1 MKTARLICVTLFAL
15 VALTACGDDP
25 EDANAVPSSWIR
37 QQYSSSSLG
46 AGYVDSSDATSKVA
60 KEIDGH
66 TAAGG
71 RIDDDGKV
79 FLRYRNDIVAITP
92 LKSGSRIEIDDYRGG
107 YYRWKTHIRSV
118 WPDPDSDSFRGGG
131 PGSGK

>member
-1 MKTARLICVTLFAL
+1 MKTARIICVTLFAL

-25 EDANAVPSSWIR
+25 KDANIVPSGWIR
-37 QQYSSSSLG
+37 QQYTGSG
-46 AGYVDSSDATSKVA
+46 VGYVDSSDATSAVA

-66 TAAGG
+66 TAARD

-79 FLRYRNDIVAITP
+79 FLRYRDDIVAITP
-92 LKSGSRIEIDDYRGG
+92 LRSGSRIEIDDYRSG
-107 YYRWKTHIRSV
+107 YYRWQSHIRSV
-118 WPDPDSDSFRGGG
+118 WPDPDGNSFRGGG

>member
-1 MKTARLICVTLFAL
+1 MKTARIICVTLFAL
-15 VALTACGDDP
+15 VALTACGNDP
-25 EDANAVPSSWIR
+25 EDANTVPSSWIR
-37 QQYSSSSLG
+37 QQYTGSG
-46 AGYVDSSDATSKVA
+46 VGYVDSSDATSKVA

-66 TAAGG
+66 TAARD

-79 FLRYRNDIVAITP
+79 FLRYRDDIVAITP
-92 LKSGSRIEIDDYRGG
+92 LKSGSRIEINDYRSG
-107 YYRWKTHIRSV
+107 YYRWKSNIRSV